1 MDIPTIL
8 IFLIVLFVYL
18 HIYFHFKKN
27 NDLELINIEQPP
39 QDKLDEV
46 CNLRQPLVFQYT
58 EDNIFSSLSREHLKQ
73 QASHH
78 NVNIRSTSDESVQDH
93 KDINYYV
100 TLDMKKTL
108 ELFEKDSAQQYIT
121 ENNKNFLEDST
132 LVTMFQDSE
141 DYFVPAMT
149 SRKTYDLMMGSLGA
163 CTPLQYHVEYRRY
176 ILCCGRERRH

>member
-108 ELFEKDSAQQYIT
+108 ELFEKDSAQKII
-121 ENNKNFLEDST
+121 
-132 LVTMFQDSE
+132 
-141 DYFVPAMT
+141 
-149 SRKTYDLMMGSLGA
+149 KTF
-163 CTPLQYHVEYRRY
+163 
-176 ILCCGRERRH
+176 